1 MTIYRWVLDEKGDRK
16 KDPNGHDERV
26 PVADFSYQNDA
37 LAEMI
42 VEAWHNDEFKKDLL
56 NDKTFAKAQ
65 LAERGIYLKNPVIID
80 EDTYWQNRHTK
91 AKDDE
96 VVFVLPDK
104 DRTGTP
110 REGHT
115 LLETARLLMACV
127 PNGI

>member
-1 MTIYRWVLDEKGDRK
+1 MTIYRWVLDEKGDKK
-16 KDPNGHDERV
+16 KDASGQDERA

-42 VEAWHNDEFKKDLL
+42 VEAWSNERFKNGLL
-56 NDKTFAKAQ
+56 TDKAFAKTQ
-65 LAERGIYLKNPVIID
+65 LAERGIYLQNPVIID
-80 EDTYWQNRHTK
+80 EETYWRNKHTK

-110 REGHT
+110 REGHS